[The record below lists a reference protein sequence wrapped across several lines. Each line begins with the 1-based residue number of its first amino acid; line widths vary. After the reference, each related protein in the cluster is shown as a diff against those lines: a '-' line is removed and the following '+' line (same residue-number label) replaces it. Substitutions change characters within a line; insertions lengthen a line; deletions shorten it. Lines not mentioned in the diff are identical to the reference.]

1 MPEHSPTTAAQETPQ
16 ERRQRPFTRREL
28 VVEAGFAL
36 PFLAAAIAIA
46 VLAAPARAF
55 SLPVAVLFVLLFA
68 GVSRVGFAIHD
79 AWQTPVGLIAFPML
93 LLLPTPLVP
102 LLVALG
108 LLLSQA
114 LSVVRGERTPD
125 RLLLPP
131 LSDSFFSL
139 APVLV
144 LIALDA
150 QLPAWHSLPAYAA
163 AFAAQAVLDVAA
175 VALRMRLVTGRRG
188 WALARACARGYEI
201 ELLLSP
207 VGILAAIASADH
219 PAGVLFVVPPVILLS
234 VFARERD
241 ARIAQTV
248 ELGRSYRG
256 TALLLAELLEDDD
269 EYTGHHTQDVVEL
282 SGLVAEQMVLSEELT
297 RETELGALL
306 HDIGKIHIPDAIINK
321 PGKLDAEEW
330 ELMKTHTVEGQK
342 LLDRVGGFLSD
353 VGIVVRASHERYDG
367 GGYPDGLAGQDI
379 PLAARIIAVC
389 DSYNAMTTTRSYRQA
404 MPRPDAI
411 AELQR
416 CSGTQFDPVAVE
428 ALLAVITAP
437 SAAPAARETAVRF
450 TPAVA

>member
-1 MPEHSPTTAAQETPQ
+1 MPEPSPTTAAPETPQ
-16 ERRQRPFTRREL
+16 QRRQRPFTRREL
-28 VVEAGFAL
+28 AVEAGFAL

-46 VLAAPARAF
+46 LLAEPARAF
-55 SLPVAVLFVLLFA
+55 SLPVAALFVVLFA

-102 LLVALG
+102 LLVALA

-114 LSVVRGERTPD
+114 LSVIRRERTPD
-125 RLLLPP
+125 RLFLPP
-131 LSDSFFSL
+131 LSDSLFSL

-150 QLPAWHSLPAYAA
+150 QLPAWHSLPAYAL
-163 AFAAQAVLDVAA
+163 AFVAQAVLDIGA
-175 VALRMRLVTGRRG
+175 VALRVWLTSGKATRE
-188 WALARACARGYEI
+188 LARACFRGYEI

-241 ARIAQTV
+241 ARVAQTV

-282 SGLVAEQMVLSEELT
+282 AARVADQLGLSEERK

-306 HDIGKIHIPDAIINK
+306 HDIGKIQIPDAIINK

-330 ELMKTHTVEGQK
+330 AVMKTHTVEGQK
-342 LLDRVGGFLSD
+342 MLDRVGGYLSE
-353 VGIVVRASHERYDG
+353 VGIVVRASHERFDG

-389 DSYNAMTTTRSYRQA
+389 DSYNAMTTTRSYRTA
-404 MPRPDAI
+404 MPQADAI
-411 AELQR
+411 AELRR
-416 CSGTQFDPVAVE
+416 CSGTQLDPAAVD
-428 ALLAVITAP
+428 ALLAVIAP
-437 SAAPAARETAVRF
+437 PSVAPAREAAVRF

>member
-1 MPEHSPTTAAQETPQ
+1 MPEPPPTTAAPETPQ

-28 VVEAGFAL
+28 AVELGFAL
-36 PFLAAAIAIA
+36 PTLAGAIAIA
-46 VLAAPARAF
+46 VLAEPARAF
-55 SLPVAVLFVLLFA
+55 SLPVAALFVVLFA

-102 LLVALG
+102 LLVALA

-114 LSVVRGERTPD
+114 LSVIRGERTPD

-131 LSDSFFSL
+131 LSDSLFSL

-150 QLPAWHSLPAYAA
+150 QLPAWHSLPAYAL
-163 AFAAQAVLDVAA
+163 AFVAQALLDCAA
-175 VALRMRLVTGRRG
+175 VALRLWLSTGKAT
-188 WALARACARGYEI
+188 WELARACIRGYEI

-241 ARIAQTV
+241 ARVAQTV

-282 SGLVAEQMVLSEELT
+282 SARVADQLGLSEERK

-306 HDIGKIHIPDAIINK
+306 HDIGKIQIPDAIINK

-330 ELMKTHTVEGQK
+330 AVMKTHTVEGQK
-342 LLDRVGGFLSD
+342 MLDRVGGYLSE

-367 GGYPDGLAGQDI
+367 GGYPDNLAGQDI

-389 DSYNAMTTTRSYRQA
+389 DSYNAMTTTRSYRTA
-404 MPRPDAI
+404 MPKADAI
-411 AELQR
+411 AELRR
-416 CSGTQFDPVAVE
+416 CSGSQFDPAAVD
-428 ALLAVITAP
+428 ALLAVIAP
-437 SAAPAARETAVRF
+437 PSVAPAREAAVRF